1 MDDRVVIEGLVA
13 RTIVGIY
20 PWEQRVRQLVRLDL
34 EMGWDVRK
42 AAQSDAIADALDY
55 KAVAKRLVAFV
66 ESGRFQLIERI
77 AEECARI
84 VLVEFG
90 APWVRIKV
98 SKPGAVTRAEN
109 VAVVIERRRG

>member
-1 MDDRVVIEGLVA
+1 MGDRVLIEGLSV

-34 EMGWDVRK
+34 EMGWDVRR
-42 AAQSDAIADALDY
+42 AAASDAIEDALDY
-55 KAVAKRLVAFV
+55 KAVSKRLAAFL
-66 ESGRFQLIERI
+66 ENGRFRLIERI

-84 VLVEFG
+84 VLEEFG
-90 APWVRIKV
+90 ASWVRIKA

-109 VAVVIERRRG
+109 VAVVIERRGG